1 MAEKN
6 KVKKKMGRPLKQID
20 KRIFEGLCRMQC
32 TQEEIADAFDCD
44 ADTLTAWC
52 KRTYFDSNG
61 DGMNF
66 SDVFRQ
72 KRGQGKVSLRR
83 MQWKTAEAGNVTM
96 QIFLGKNFLGQSDK
110 QEIEHSGEINNPMSE
125 LTVEE
130 LRKLANEKD

>member
-1 MAEKN
+1 MAEKK

-20 KRIFEGLCRMQC
+20 QKLFEGMCRIQC
-32 TQEEIADAFDCD
+32 TQEEMCD
-44 ADTLTAWC
+44 LLECNVDTLTDWC
-52 KRTYFDSNG
+52 KRTYNQT
-61 DGMNF
+61 F
-66 SDVFRQ
+66 SEVFRQ

-96 QIFLGKNFLGQSDK
+96 QIFLGKNLLGQSDK